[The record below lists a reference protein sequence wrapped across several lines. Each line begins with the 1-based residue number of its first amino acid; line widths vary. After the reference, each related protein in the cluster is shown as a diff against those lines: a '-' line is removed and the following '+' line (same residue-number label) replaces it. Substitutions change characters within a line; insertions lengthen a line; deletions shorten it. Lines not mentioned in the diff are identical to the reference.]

1 MPIYCTTAA
10 CARKKK
16 QATYGVQGS
25 RKMQWCGTCAKE
37 HGGVYAAKW
46 PMCEDCHDKWANFG
60 PPNTKERILALA
72 ASHSDYSKN

>member
-25 RKMQWCGTCAKE
+25 RKKQWCGTCAKE
-37 HGGVYAAKW
+37 HGGVRLGQQEAQVVQPLRRAARGAVLLGKKT
-46 PMCEDCHDKWANFG
+46 PARG
-60 PPNTKERILALA
+60 GALG
-72 ASHSDYSKN
+72 